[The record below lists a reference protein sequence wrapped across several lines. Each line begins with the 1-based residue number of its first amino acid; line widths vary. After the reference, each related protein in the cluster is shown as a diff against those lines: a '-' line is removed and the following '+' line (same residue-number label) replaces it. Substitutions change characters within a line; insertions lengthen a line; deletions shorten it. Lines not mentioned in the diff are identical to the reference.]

1 MAQVILSGI
10 GSALGGPIG
19 GALGKLAGSL
29 LDRAAIDALT
39 PARVVGR
46 NLLGLQLNS
55 TAEGAP
61 MPCAFGRARL
71 SGQIVWAANFKQ
83 KKVAVDTGGGKG
95 GPNIETYSYSLSFA
109 VAVCE
114 GPIDGFGQVW
124 ADGQAMDMTGV
135 TMRAY
140 LGDASQTVDPLIEAI
155 EGTAPAYRGTAYVV
169 FEDLVLDTW
178 GARPPELSFE
188 VFRRPVAPGG
198 PPRLEDML
206 TGVCLIPGAGE
217 FVLATETVLRRD
229 GLTVSTPEN
238 VNNPSGRPDILVSL
252 DQLQAQ
258 LPHVDTVTL
267 VVGWFGTDLRC
278 GSCTIRP
285 GVEEAS
291 KYTIP
296 IDWSVGGLARAD
308 AHLISTSS
316 GGPAY
321 GGTPADAMVI
331 EAVAELKARGLKV
344 FLYPFLFMDIPPGNG
359 LPDPYGAA
367 EQAAYPWRGRITG
380 AAGTDKTAAAA
391 GEIAAFFGTA
401 TPANFSAA
409 GGAVAYSGPAE
420 WSFRRFILHHA
431 ALAQA
436 AGGVD
441 GFVMGSELR
450 GLTTLRSDATT
461 YPAVAALQALA
472 ADCRTMLGPACEIGY
487 AADWSEYF
495 GHQPPSDSGD
505 RSNDVFFHLDPLWAD
520 PNVSFVGV
528 DWYPPI
534 TDWRDG
540 PDNLDAA
547 EGFSGPQDPAYLA
560 ARIMGGEDFDW
571 FYASNAAR
579 LAQTRTPITDG
590 AYNEPW
596 VFRPKDLISW
606 WSNAHYD
613 RPGGVRSAAPTAWT
627 PQSKPIRLIEF
638 GCPAVDKGS
647 NAPNLFIDPKSSESA
662 LPPFST
668 GARDDVGQRLALEA
682 ILAHFGDPASNPTS
696 TVYGAPMV
704 AALSAWC
711 WDARPFPDF
720 PARSEVWADAPD
732 WALGHW
738 LNGRAG
744 AGQLADLLAAL
755 MARGGIAPSA
765 YDVSG
770 AEGFCTGYV
779 IDRPGP
785 IADAIAPLTS
795 AYPFALAERGGLIAA
810 VSRDGP
816 AVLTFA
822 ADDLALP
829 ADQPADLK
837 ATRTLK
843 PAPDVIRVRY
853 VDQGWDYQTGQASA
867 MAEVPLG
874 GGVSDLDL
882 PIVMG
887 RDDATRIAA
896 RTLRRLH
903 AERDAATL
911 YVGLGDALAAEPG
924 DLASIDGAPGVWRVT
939 QADANET
946 PTLNLLRAEAPDPDA
961 PLSQA
966 FAETAFAPAVLA
978 PPQGPPALMLLD
990 MPPLEGYETDLRPLA
1005 AVAASPFTPF
1015 DVSAGPAADAL
1026 TVRATASEPAMI
1038 GQTVSALNPGPLYR
1052 FDRANVLTVKL
1063 ESGTLASVSQAAL
1076 FAGANA
1082 LAVLTP
1088 TGQWEIVQF
1097 LTATLLAPSTYALS
1111 GLLRAQQGTDVAMA
1125 PTPAGAPVVLLD
1137 TDLARLNMALS
1148 ERGLPLIFAAAPAGA
1163 PAVGLASTTE
1173 TFAWQGI
1180 AYRPFSPC
1188 HLSKTVRPD
1197 GTLSFTWI
1205 RRARIGGDNWDGE
1218 PPLSEE
1224 TEAYR
1229 LTLLNAGAPIRTYQ
1243 VSSPAAD
1250 YPPADQAADFP
1261 AGVPGAIAVQV
1272 QQLSAV
1278 FGWGAPIQRTL

>member
-10 GSALGGPIG
+10 GSAIGGPIG

-46 NLLGLQLNS
+46 QLLGLQLNS

-71 SGQIVWAANFKQ
+71 PGQIVWAANFKQ
-83 KKVAVDTGGGKG
+83 KKVAAVTGGGKG

-109 VAVCE
+109 LAVCE

-140 LGDASQTVDPLIEAI
+140 LGDGAQTVDPLIEAI

-169 FEDLVLDTW
+169 FEDLVLDNY

-198 PPRLEDML
+198 PPRLEDRL

-229 GLTVSTPEN
+229 GLTVSTAEN
-238 VNNPSGRPDILVSL
+238 VNNPSGRPDVLVSL

-258 LPHVDTVTL
+258 LPNVETVTL

-278 GSCTIRP
+278 GACAIRP

-296 IDWSVGGLARAD
+296 IDWSVGGLGRAD
-308 AHLISTSS
+308 AHLISTSD
-316 GGPAY
+316 GGPAF
-321 GGTPADAMVI
+321 GGTPADATMLQAI
-331 EAVAELKARGLKV
+331 AELKARGLKV
-344 FLYPFLFMDIPPGNG
+344 FLYPFLFMDIPAGNG

-380 AAGTDKTAAAA
+380 AVGADKTSAAATQ
-391 GEIAAFFGTA
+391 IASFFGTA
-401 TPANFSAA
+401 APANFTAS
-409 GGAVAYSGPAE
+409 GGAVSYSGPPE

-431 ALAQA
+431 ALALA

-472 ADCRTMLGPACEIGY
+472 ADCRMMLGSGTQLGY

-495 GHQPPSDSGD
+495 GHQPADGSG
-505 RSNDVFFHLDPLWAD
+505 DVFFHLDPLWSDA
-520 PNVSFVGV
+520 NISFVGI

-540 PDNLDAA
+540 PDNLDADA
-547 EGFSGPQDPAYLA
+547 GFFGTQDPAYLA
-560 ARIMGGEDFDW
+560 ARIAEGEDFDW
-571 FYASNAAR
+571 FYASPAAR

-590 AYNEPW
+590 AYDKPW

-606 WSNAHYD
+606 WSNPHYD
-613 RPGGVRSAAPTAWT
+613 RPGGVQSATPTAWA
-627 PQSKPIRLIEF
+627 PQSKPIRMVEF

-668 GARDDVGQRLALEA
+668 GAEDDVGQRLALEA
-682 ILAHFGDPASNPTS
+682 ILAHFADPASNPVS
-696 TVYGAPMV
+696 TVYGGAMV
-704 AALSAWC
+704 QGLSAWC

-744 AGQLADLLAAL
+744 AGQLCDLLAAII
-755 MARGGIAPSA
+755 ARGGVAPSL
-765 YDVSG
+765 YDTSG
-770 AEGFCTGYV
+770 AEGTCTGYV

-785 IADAIAPLTS
+785 LSKAVEPLTE
-795 AYPFALAERGGLIAA
+795 AFAFDVAERNGLLTA
-810 VSRDGP
+810 VDRDGAP
-816 AVLTFA
+816 CLTLA

-829 ADQPADLK
+829 DDEPADLQ
-837 ATRTLK
+837 ASRTLK
-843 PAPDVIRVRY
+843 PLPDVIRVRY
-853 VDQGWDYQTGQASA
+853 VDGGNDYQTGTAAA
-867 MAEVPLG
+867 MTELPLG
-874 GGVSDLDL
+874 GGTADLDL

-887 RDDATRIAA
+887 RDDAVRIAA
-896 RTLRRLH
+896 RLLRRLH
-903 AERDAATL
+903 AERDGATV
-911 YVGLGDALAAEPG
+911 YTGMDVALAAEPG
-924 DLASIDGAPGVWRVT
+924 DVASIDGVSGLWRVT
-939 QADANET
+939 RAEANEK
-946 PTLNLLRAEAPDPDA
+946 PSLSLLRVEAPDPDA
-961 PLSQA
+961 PSPSSFSAAQA
-966 FAETAFAPAVLA
+966 QAPI
-978 PPQGPPALMLLD
+978 GPPALYILD
-990 MPPLEGYETDLRPLA
+990 LPPLEGYESDLRPLA

-1015 DVSAGPAADAL
+1015 DVSAGPSVDAL
-1026 TVRATASEPAMI
+1026 TVRGTADEAAVV
-1038 GQTVSALNPGPLYR
+1038 GVTLAALNPGPRYR
-1052 FDRANVLTVKL
+1052 FDEANTLTVKI
-1063 ESGTLASVSQAAL
+1063 EGGALASVTAAAL
-1076 FAGANA
+1076 YAGANA
-1082 LAVLTP
+1082 CAVLTP
-1088 TGQWEIVQF
+1088 TGQWEVIQF
-1097 LTATLLAPSTYALS
+1097 LTATLTAPSTYALT
-1111 GLLRAQQGTDVAMA
+1111 GLLRAQQGSDPAMTE
-1125 PTPAGAPVVLLD
+1125 TPAGAPFVLL
-1137 TDLARLNMALS
+1137 TADLVRLNTALS
-1148 ERGLPLIFAAAPAGA
+1148 ERGLPLIWTAAPSGA
-1163 PAVGLASTTE
+1163 PPSGLASASQ

-1180 AYRPFSPC
+1180 GYRPFSPC
-1188 HLSKTVRPD
+1188 HLAKTVLAD
-1197 GTLSFTWI
+1197 GTLQFSWI
-1205 RRARIGGDNWDGE
+1205 RRARIGGDAFDTE

-1224 TEAYR
+1224 SEAYL
-1229 LTLLNAGAPIRTYQ
+1229 LTVLNGGALVRTVQ
-1243 VSSPAAD
+1243 VSSPTATYA
-1250 YPPADQAADFP
+1250 PADQAADFP
-1261 AGVPGAIAVQV
+1261 GGTANPITICV
-1272 QQLSAV
+1272 QQLSAT
-1278 FGWGAPIQRTL
+1278 FGWGAPATRAV